1 VVPAEEAQMRI
12 TGIVAAG
19 FLFAVGVG
27 LGTHARAA
35 EAPWGADVTEPV
47 SLLGQLHRAA
57 LHQVQLGDLAQTNGD
72 AAEVRDFGK
81 HLASDFRG
89 VDQRITELAG
99 GLGVDQSKLQVSR
112 DENVPVLKQDADNFS
127 RLANQSGPKF
137 DRNFLVTVADA
148 QARESDLLITAAT
161 HEPALAD
168 LATDMSRLYERSSRR
183 ALEAARVAKAEPPAE
198 ATPEATTPEGTPA
211 DSAPADTVP

>member
-1 VVPAEEAQMRI
+1 MRI

-27 LGTHARAA
+27 LGDTHARAA

-47 SLLGQLHRAA
+47 ALLGRLHRAA
-57 LHQVQLGDLAQTNGD
+57 MHQAQLGDLAQTNGE
-72 AAEVRDFGK
+72 AAEVREYGA
-81 HLASDFRG
+81 HLASDFRA
-89 VDQRITELAG
+89 VDQRITTLAN

-127 RLANQSGPKF
+127 RLANQSGPSF
-137 DRNFLVTVADA
+137 DRDFLVTVADS
-148 QARESDLLITAAT
+148 QARDSDLLVTAAA

-168 LATDMSRLYERSSRR
+168 LAREMSRVYDRSSRR
-183 ALEAARVAKAEPPAE
+183 ALEAAQVAKAESPAPTAPATEPPTEAPPAE
-198 ATPEATTPEGTPA
+198 
-211 DSAPADTVP
+211 SSPADTLP